1 MSYTLSA
8 SLPLAV
14 TAIRGKTRSPA
25 GLNQCAL
32 FNLGHVPN
40 NLR

>member
-1 MSYTLSA
+1 MSSTLSA

-14 TAIRGKTRSPA
+14 TAIRGEACSPS
-25 GLNQCAL
+25 GLSQCAL